1 MAVHLNR
8 RQAEDLIRKVD
19 DELCQQRRKL
29 LALDTPLT
37 ILLPEHLK
45 GLSIPLVANYIAER
59 LLFMLAACTGRTAAL
74 QRAKLWLESCVSY
87 LLHYCPPKERTF
99 FYLIKLTELPQD
111 MRFELF
117 ESHRS
122 ANHPIRSDGDM
133 PQILKGLE
141 VVCVMAISEVKE
153 IPV

>member
-45 GLSIPLVANYIAER
+45 GLSKPLMADYITER
-59 LLFMLAACTGRTAAL
+59 LLFTLAAYNGKTAAL
-74 QRAKLWLESCVSY
+74 RRAKLWLESCVSY

-141 VVCVMAISEVKE
+141 VVCVMAISDVRKM
-153 IPV
+153 PV

>member
-1 MAVHLNR
+1 MAVSLNR
-8 RQAEDLIRKVD
+8 VQAEDYIRRVD
-19 DELCQQRRKL
+19 EELRQQRRRL
-29 LALDTPLT
+29 LALDTPLA
-37 ILLPEHLK
+37 ILLPQHLR

-74 QRAKLWLESCVSY
+74 RRAKLWLESCVSY

-111 MRFELF
+111 MRFELL

-141 VVCVMAISEVKE
+141 VVCVMAISDVRKM
-153 IPV
+153 PV

>member
-1 MAVHLNR
+1 MAVSLNR
-8 RQAEDLIRKVD
+8 VQAEDYIRRA
-19 DELCQQRRKL
+19 DEELRQQRRRL
-29 LALDTPLT
+29 LALDTPLA
-37 ILLPEHLK
+37 ILLPQHLR
-45 GLSIPLVANYIAER
+45 GLSNPLVANYIAER
-59 LLFMLAACTGRTAAL
+59 LLFMLATCTGRTAAL
-74 QRAKLWLESCVSY
+74 RRAKLWLESCVSY

-111 MRFELF
+111 MRFELL

-141 VVCVMAISEVKE
+141 VVCVMAISDVRKM
-153 IPV
+153 PV